1 MEIRTIMKKY
11 ISLNI
16 LLLALL
22 CAAFEAKGWG
32 REGHSAVAYIAEMQL
47 TERAKANIE
56 KRIDNRSIVYYASWL
71 DNHRREHE
79 EWNRRHTC
87 DFDIDTFRPIGAP
100 VKHLKESVELLR
112 QYERL
117 TDSAFR
123 FNLYAVLHQ
132 VGDFHCPGHNE
143 FLRHD
148 GKKYRKV
155 HNTKHKIYFVER
167 NSVWDYHNFWD
178 VYVLRH
184 RFGSWGY
191 IDYGNVLAANVPEEV
206 KQQLAAGTIEEW
218 LEDSARRSLTIYEQV
233 PAKPKSTPKEELSV
247 LTPTMV
253 NDFNDLANE
262 QILRAGLRLG
272 RLLNELFDK

>member
-1 MEIRTIMKKY
+1 MKRYTIFTV
-11 ISLNI
+11 
-16 LLLALL
+16 LLVALF
-22 CAAFEAKGWG
+22 AAFEAKGWG
-32 REGHSAVAYIAEMQL
+32 RDGHNAVAYIAEMQL

-56 KRIDNRSIVYYASWL
+56 KRIDNRSIVYYSSWL
-71 DNHRREHE
+71 DNHRREHK

-87 DFDIDTFRPIGAP
+87 DFDIETFRPIGAP
-100 VKHLKESVELLR
+100 IRHLKESVELLR
-112 QYERL
+112 QYEKL

-123 FNLYAVLHQ
+123 FNLYAIVHQ

-143 FLRHD
+143 FLHYD
-148 GKKYRKV
+148 GAKYRKV
-155 HNTKHKIYFVER
+155 HHTKYQVYFEEGRRVL
-167 NSVWDYHNFWD
+167 DYHNFWD
-178 VYVLRH
+178 TQVLRY

-191 IDYGNVLAANVPEEV
+191 MDYGNVLAANLPDSV

-233 PAKPKSTPKEELSV
+233 PAKPKHTPKEELSV
-247 LTPTMV
+247 LSMQRV

-272 RLLNELFDK
+272 RLLNELFDR